1 MDGCI
6 TSISESA
13 NMVNKI
19 SDRAKIESFY
29 YKNQSKGN
37 FDRLKILKK

>member
-1 MDGCI
+1 MDGCS
-6 TSISESA
+6 TSISESV

-19 SDRAKIESFY
+19 SDRVKIENSY

-37 FDRLKILKK
+37 FDRLKILK